1 MVTASTRMYRPSP
14 AMEPQPRILEVPVV
28 DATPQSV
35 AEYGMFIGTEV
46 PNAGLTIPFYTGA
59 VEEGHNIA
67 FEYNGRAVIRTAR
80 IHPRPGRIT
89 WLERHVK
96 MTQLFV
102 GLGDAP
108 LAMVLGKPNHAE
120 GLDVPAI
127 EDVRCFVLA
136 PGHGILIHAGTW
148 HDFPLAIDRPVTV
161 LTANSEGVVAA
172 LASQEVADEMS
183 RDDVHKI
190 DVTRRTGVVLQVTLV
205 P

>member
-1 MVTASTRMYRPSP
+1 
-14 AMEPQPRILEVPVV
+14 MEPQPRILEVPVV

-89 WLERHVK
+89 WLERHLK

-108 LAMVLGKPNHAE
+108 LAMVLGKPNHAQ
-120 GLDVPAI
+120 GLDVPALA
-127 EDVRCFVLA
+127 DVRAFLVQ

-148 HDFPLAIDRPVTV
+148 HDFPMAIDRPVTV
-161 LTANSEGVVAA
+161 LTANSEEVVAA
-172 LASQEVADEMS
+172 LASQKVADEMS

-190 DVTRRTGVVLQVTLV
+190 DVTRRTGVVLQVTLT